1 MWAGGEGQWLFLN
14 ESGAV
19 VFPRSSAAAPMNL
32 KIHPCCSAGGR
43 TEGLQPKL
51 YDAAPF
57 QVDSSVGGAT
67 TTWLS
72 CAVTSPTWLPALSA

>member
-57 QVDSSVGGAT
+57 
-67 TTWLS
+67 
-72 CAVTSPTWLPALSA
+72 

>member
-1 MWAGGEGQWLFLN
+1 MGQQLFLN

-32 KIHPCCSAGGR
+32 KIHPCRSAGGQ
-43 TEGLQPKL
+43 TKWLQPRL

-57 QVDSSVGGAT
+57 QVDSNVGGAT
-67 TTWLS
+67 TTWL
-72 CAVTSPTWLPALSA
+72 AVQ